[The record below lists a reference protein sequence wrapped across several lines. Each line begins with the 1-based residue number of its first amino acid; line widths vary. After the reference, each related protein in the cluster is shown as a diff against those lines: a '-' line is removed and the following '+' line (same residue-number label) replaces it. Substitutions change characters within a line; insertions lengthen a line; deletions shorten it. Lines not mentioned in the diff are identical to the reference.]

1 MVKYECINC
10 GKEFKKKDDFIKHT
24 EKKKK
29 PCQLSKML
37 NNINN
42 TILTKIGEKLTK
54 INQNGEFNN
63 LSKIKNNVVDKLS
76 LTDNLTCN
84 YCFKKFV
91 NIYSLN
97 RHTNNNRCK
106 VKKLDEEKK
115 EEIFNK
121 LIEKEEKIDMIFNNY
136 EKLQE
141 NNCKLQDQIKEL
153 EKKLKEQSKNYDN
166 KIKQIITKNVNNNN
180 VNNGVINNFIIP
192 ADKLVSFGKEDLTKI
207 TYGSIIKTVGNWD
220 ITGYKIFTELL
231 KLIHFNEK
239 FPEYQNVFM
248 TDKNREKYMV
258 WNGSDWVL
266 NDICLKQIIDKIQ
279 KLVVINEED
288 FEEAKKNKN
297 FKDILIKL
305 MKYINKYY
313 DEKEDGVVNH
323 DFIELVNKQ
332 LKEYLY
338 NNRGIPKK
346 NFLKLKNDIVNNKS
360 DIKVIDSN

>member
-1 MVKYECINC
+1 MVNYKCINC

-24 EKKKK
+24 ERKKK
-29 PCQLSKML
+29 PCYLISSVKQQ
-37 NNINN
+37 NN
-42 TILTKIGEKLTK
+42 EKLSQIITK
-54 INQNGEFNN
+54 NDKFSENDKKSTSLNTKNENKCSYC
-63 LSKIKNNVVDKLS
+63 LKIFS
-76 LTDNLTCN
+76 
-84 YCFKKFV
+84 
-91 NIYSLN
+91 NIYNLN
-97 RHTNNNRCK
+97 RHMDKYCK

-166 KIKQIITKNVNNNN
+166 KIKQIITKNINNN

-192 ADKLVSFGKEDLTKI
+192 ADKLVSFGKEDLSKI

-220 ITGYKIFTELL
+220 ITGYRIFTELL

-239 FPEYQNVFM
+239 FPEYQNVYM

-338 NNRGIPKK
+338 NNRGIPRK

>member
-1 MVKYECINC
+1 MVNYNCKIC
-10 GKEFKKKDDFIKHT
+10 GKVFNKKSNYLQHSIN
-24 EKKKK
+24 KKK
-29 PCQLSKML
+29 PCRSN
-37 NNINN
+37 NNIQNKDN
-42 TILTKIGEKLTK
+42 EKLSQIITK
-54 INQNGEFNN
+54 NAKFSENDKKNTSLI
-63 LSKIKNNVVDKLS
+63 IKNEDKCL
-76 LTDNLTCN
+76 
-84 YCFKKFV
+84 YCLKNFA
-91 NIYSLN
+91 NIYNLK
-97 RHTNNNRCK
+97 RHTDKYCK
-106 VKKLDEEKK
+106 VKKLDKEKK

-121 LIEKEEKIDMIFNNY
+121 LIEKEEKIDLMFTNY
-136 EKLQE
+136 EKLHKNNLDLQQ

-192 ADKLVSFGKEDLTKI
+192 ADKLVSFGKEDLSKI

-220 ITGYKIFTELL
+220 ITGYRIFTELL

-239 FPEYQNVFM
+239 FPEYQNVYM

-313 DEKEDGVVNH
+313 DEKEGGIVNH

-338 NNRGIPKK
+338 NNRGIPRK
-346 NFLKLKNDIVNNKS
+346 NFLKLKNDITNNKS